1 MWPYRHEA
9 LLSAQS
15 VTDVRPRI
23 LGVPG
28 RDNLAVSTALAT
40 TCQQ

>member
-1 MWPYRHEA
+1 MKA

-15 VTDVRPRI
+15 VTGVCPRI
-23 LGVPG
+23 FGVPL
-28 RDNLAVSTALAT
+28 DNLVVSTALAT